1 VFLCPFSL
9 FVSPEKKSKGYTFT
23 VLGSEI
29 STVPPYYRLLGLCTR
44 GTFGIISLHLMAYK
58 STGSR
63 HKMLA
68 PEKTAWESRMERF
81 KGKRKTKVKKGS
93 IFY

>member
-1 VFLCPFSL
+1 
-9 FVSPEKKSKGYTFT
+9 
-23 VLGSEI
+23 
-29 STVPPYYRLLGLCTR
+29 
-44 GTFGIISLHLMAYK
+44 
-58 STGSR
+58 
-63 HKMLA
+63 MLA